1 MPTWCLYSTAS
12 PTKKVSEK
20 VESVNDFTDKDKSD
34 IEYLINEAIED
45 IPQYTM
51 DNKSIDWR
59 ERLFELL
66 EKVRKM

>member
-1 MPTWCLYSTAS
+1 MG
-12 PTKKVSEK
+12 KIG
-20 VESVNDFTDKDKSD
+20 SVNDFTDKDKSD